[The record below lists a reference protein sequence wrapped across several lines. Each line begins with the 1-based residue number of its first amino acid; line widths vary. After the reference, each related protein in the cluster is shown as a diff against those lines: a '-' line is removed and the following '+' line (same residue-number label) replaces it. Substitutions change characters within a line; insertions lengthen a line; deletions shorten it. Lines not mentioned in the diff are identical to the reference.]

1 MTEKKFVPGRGYT
14 QEDWDAVDSSEL
26 TEEELATARPFAEVF
41 PRMAADIQARRVG
54 RPKLDDAKEAVTL
67 RLSPRTLARFKAL
80 GDDWRKRMSE
90 VLDRAAP

>member
-1 MTEKKFVPGRGYT
+1 MTQKTFVSGRGYT
-14 QEDWDAVDSSEL
+14 EAEWAEADFPEL
-26 TEEELATARPFAEVF
+26 TEEELATARPFSEAFPGPAEIVGS
-41 PRMAADIQARRVG
+41 RRG

-90 VLDRAAP
+90 ILDKAEL